1 MIEYKVSKEDKM
13 IMKLIHYFVTKENY
27 KPVVVRGVD
36 NEIWLENL
44 DNEIPLIR
52 INTNY
57 IHNNEQLEIDQ
68 RKVTVIRKTIKKK
81 TFSINMNVLNLLVN
95 AREEVNVIEDRN
107 IFSIKCNS
115 ITELKKNK
123 FMTEYF
129 PNFKDGVLNKNAGYG
144 DMFEMTEE
152 LNRKTLE
159 NDKDLSKVF
168 LRHDTPYITYILIFI
183 NVVMFLLSILDY
195 TKIIDLFA
203 NYYVNVK
210 KGEIYR
216 LITYSFVHANFLH
229 LFFNMYALYY
239 IGPQVEKYY
248 GKMNYLIIYLG
259 SALMGGLFTTVLTS
273 SVSVGASSSIFGL
286 FSSMLYFGYKY
297 RNVLDNFLRS
307 GIIPVL
313 ILNLILGFMIPG
325 IDVYGHIGGL
335 IGGIVL
341 SYTLGLPNKRKTK
354 EIVNGLII
362 TLILIA
368 ALSYML
374 IIK

>member
-1 MIEYKVSKEDKM
+1 
-13 IMKLIHYFVTKENY
+13 
-27 KPVVVRGVD
+27 
-36 NEIWLENL
+36 
-44 DNEIPLIR
+44 
-52 INTNY
+52 
-57 IHNNEQLEIDQ
+57 
-68 RKVTVIRKTIKKK
+68 
-81 TFSINMNVLNLLVN
+81 
-95 AREEVNVIEDRN
+95 
-107 IFSIKCNS
+107 
-115 ITELKKNK
+115 
-123 FMTEYF
+123 
-129 PNFKDGVLNKNAGYG
+129 
-144 DMFEMTEE
+144 
-152 LNRKTLE
+152 
-159 NDKDLSKVF
+159 
-168 LRHDTPYITYILIFI
+168 
-183 NVVMFLLSILDY
+183 MFLLSILDY

-259 SALMGGLFTTVLTS
+259 SALIGGLFTTVLTS

>member
-1 MIEYKVSKEDKM
+1 MNEYKVSKEDKM

-95 AREEVNVIEDRN
+95 AREEVNVIEDSN

-129 PNFKDGVLNKNAGYG
+129 PNFKVGVLNKNAGYG

-259 SALMGGLFTTVLTS
+259 SALIGGLFTTVLTS